1 MAAAALMSSLPSNGQ
16 CTIASDPENLLDF
29 ASILNRMWQ
38 KKIALCY
45 AGFICMGLVWL
56 WLVYLAT
63 PNYLATASL
72 HRLNLDMKLLSFSGL
87 VPGLSQSDSAG
98 NTEVEFLLVGSLLR
112 QVILALALDQDPAF
126 KPTLAPPI
134 FSECVMRAL
143 KLSGHPAPL
152 LAEEILNLSTDTL
165 AASLS
170 VRNIP
175 DTTVF
180 EITEASDRPQV
191 AAKIAKF
198 LAQRHIQNSKDSRL
212 GHMQSAARWLE
223 VQGRE
228 A

>member
-1 MAAAALMSSLPSNGQ
+1 M
-16 CTIASDPENLLDF
+16 NLF
-29 ASILNRMWQ
+29 FCRWANNSQ
-38 KKIALCY
+38 P
-45 AGFICMGLVWL
+45 F
-56 WLVYLAT
+56 
-63 PNYLATASL
+63 P
-72 HRLNLDMKLLSFSGL
+72 LLSGKPRYFRVNQSSFRLFSACGAR
-87 VPGLSQSDSAG
+87 PETYPPLSQRIRD
-98 NTEVEFLLVGSLLR
+98 
-112 QVILALALDQDPAF
+112 
-126 KPTLAPPI
+126 
-134 FSECVMRAL
+134 
-143 KLSGHPAPL
+143 
-152 LAEEILNLSTDTL
+152 EILNLTTDTL
-165 AASLS
+165 AASLI